1 MLSRR
6 KPRSSFSHSHNICDR
21 GSAPHQYST
30 RMCHVF
36 TCEQNS
42 PVLCDTK
49 EPAFIA
55 VNSTT
60 QKKLIRETKMIAK
73 KLNNVSPVY
82 SSWLG
87 KQVVLLVTIRQCH
100 VPMPC
105 SIIGES
111 LADVRVRVHPGW
123 EMDIRKELILAVEE
137 DTVAVNTLVN

>member
-1 MLSRR
+1 
-6 KPRSSFSHSHNICDR
+6 
-21 GSAPHQYST
+21 
-30 RMCHVF
+30 
-36 TCEQNS
+36 
-42 PVLCDTK
+42 
-49 EPAFIA
+49 
-55 VNSTT
+55 
-60 QKKLIRETKMIAK
+60 MIAK
-73 KLNNVSPVY
+73 KLKDVSPPVY

-137 DTVAVNTLVN
+137 DAVAVNTLVNRGSHPRSRSSAFLSGC